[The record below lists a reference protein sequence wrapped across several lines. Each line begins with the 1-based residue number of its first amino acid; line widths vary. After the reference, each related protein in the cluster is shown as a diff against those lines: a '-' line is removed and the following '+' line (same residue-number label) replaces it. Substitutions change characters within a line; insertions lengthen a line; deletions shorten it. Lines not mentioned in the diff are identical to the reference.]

1 MTTMTC
7 LDQYIDNEFAAKVK
21 QRTIIIER
29 EEVGAGTM
37 LIMLRFDPRR
47 RKVHLCL

>member
-7 LDQYIDNEFAAKVK
+7 LDQYNINNEFAAKVK

-29 EEVGAGTM
+29 EEVTGSWCCWYYM
-37 LIMLRFDPRR
+37 L
-47 RKVHLCL
+47 